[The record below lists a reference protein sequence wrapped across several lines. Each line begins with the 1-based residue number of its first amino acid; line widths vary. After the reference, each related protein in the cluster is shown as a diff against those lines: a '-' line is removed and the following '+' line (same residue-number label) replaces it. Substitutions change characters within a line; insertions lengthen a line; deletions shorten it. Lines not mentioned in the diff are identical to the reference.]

1 MKKLLYSTV
10 TLAALFAVAAPVLA
24 NETIVPEVN
33 NTGKQIEAIPF
44 KETLPMPDSAQ
55 NVEATDVE
63 TSGPAIGEGR
73 VVVENGKYYW
83 VIQRENGYDKVELTP
98 DQYTIVNGEVRPDI
112 KVPLSKEAGPA
123 NAEES
128 KKEDSK
134 ETKESKS
141 TDAAVKSA
149 VEAAKKDAAKKDGAK
164 KLPNTAAVK

>member
-24 NETIVPEVN
+24 DDWKVENRPDTKPSGSVN
-33 NTGKQIEAIPF
+33 IGAEDV
-44 KETLPMPDSAQ
+44 KESA
-55 NVEATDVE
+55 E
-63 TSGPAIGEGR
+63 GEGR
-73 VVVENGKYYW
+73 LEIVDGKPIY
-83 VIQRENGYDKVELTP
+83 VIPRENGYDAIELP
-98 DQYTIVNGEVRPDI
+98 VGEYTGKDPITGEPVVRKDV
-112 KVPLSKEAGPA
+112 KVPASVAEGPA
-123 NAEES
+123 V
-128 KKEDSK
+128 EDSK